1 MSEFS
6 NVSLSEI
13 GITEG
18 IMPIR
23 QSLILHLMAT
33 TGLFDSNTGGS
44 PVTTNGAYVKRWEDQ
59 SGAGNHFVNYGGNG
73 PALITS
79 AQNSLPIV
87 RFVVNLMYGST
98 FFNTASS
105 SFFVAFKNNDQTDG
119 SYIFCSGNT
128 RYIGIV
134 TRSTYNASGRDRFTL
149 AQTDGVISGGGPN
162 GTLGKLA
169 FSGGSAGSN
178 FIVGSCFGFPGVPDI
193 ARLNGVAG
201 GNVATPLY
209 QDSNF
214 SFNDIGKL
222 SAPCTI
228 NADIGE
234 ILIYDRV
241 LGESERQLTELYLRY
256 KWAAY

>member
-1 MSEFS
+1 MSRFS
-6 NVSLSEI
+6 NVSLSAI
-13 GITEG
+13 SITEE

-23 QSLILHLMAT
+23 QNLLLHLVAT
-33 TGLFDSNTGGS
+33 TGLFDSDTGGS

-59 SGAGNHFVNYGGNG
+59 SGAGNHVINYAGNG
-73 PALITS
+73 PELITP

-87 RFVVNLMYGST
+87 RFVGNLMYGST

-119 SYIFCSGNT
+119 SYIFCSGDT

-134 TRSTYNASGRDRFTL
+134 TRSTYSASGRDRFTL
-149 AQTDGVISGGGPN
+149 AQTDGNISGGGPD

-178 FIVGSCFGFPGVPDI
+178 FIVG
-193 ARLNGVAG
+193 
-201 GNVATPLY
+201 NVATPLY
-209 QDSNF
+209 QNDSF
-214 SFNDIGKL
+214 STNAIGKV

-234 ILIYDRV
+234 ILVYNRV
-241 LGESERQLTELYLRY
+241 LNESERQLTELYLRY

>member
-1 MSEFS
+1 
-6 NVSLSEI
+6 
-13 GITEG
+13 
-18 IMPIR
+18 
-23 QSLILHLMAT
+23 
-33 TGLFDSNTGGS
+33 
-44 PVTTNGAYVKRWEDQ
+44 
-59 SGAGNHFVNYGGNG
+59 
-73 PALITS
+73 
-79 AQNSLPIV
+79 
-87 RFVVNLMYGST
+87 MYGST

-119 SYIFCSGNT
+119 SYIFCSGDT
-128 RYIGIV
+128 KYIGIV
-134 TRSTYNASGRDRFTL
+134 TRSTYSASGRDRFTL
-149 AQTDGVISGGGPN
+149 AQTDGNISGGGPN

-178 FIVGSCFGFPGVPDI
+178 FIIGSCFGFPGVPDI

-201 GNVATPLY
+201 GNVVTPLY
-209 QDSNF
+209 QNDSFLTNA
-214 SFNDIGKL
+214 IGKV

-234 ILIYDRV
+234 ILVYDRV